1 MNWLDILI
9 IVVLVISAFSGL
21 INGLVKTLFSLAGL
35 IVGLLLAGH
44 FYASLADH
52 LGFISSENAA
62 RIVAFLI
69 IFFAVLAVATLL
81 GWLFTKLISALLLG
95 WLNRILGA
103 AAGVVMGA
111 ITIGALL
118 ALWVHFMG
126 SSDTFQNSA
135 LAKFLLDRV
144 PIVLGLL
151 PGDFG
156 GVKNYFR

>member
-9 IVVLVISAFSGL
+9 IVILVISAFSGL
-21 INGLVKTLFSLAGL
+21 VNGLVKTLFSLAGL

-44 FYASLADH
+44 FYVSLADH

-62 RIVAFLI
+62 RIAAFLI
-69 IFFAVLAVATLL
+69 IFFAVLAVATVL

-103 AAGVVMGA
+103 VAGVVMGA

-135 LAKFLLDRV
+135 LAKFLLDKV

-156 GVKNYFR
+156 GVKDYFR